1 MDFPVISRI
10 GGKGVIA
17 RRRGPMLGSSREHD
31 GSDCGG
37 TRDSMDGSSSAQN
50 ADERRLANL
59 MIAYQQGDLGAFEQL
74 YALLVDGVRR
84 YFAKAHR
91 DRGAV
96 HDLVQDTFLEMHR
109 SRRTYTPPLPVRP
122 WVFGIARNVLARSR
136 RAAQLRP
143 QALPASALEDALA
156 IAAPANGVPSAD
168 ALDMAHALKRLPVGT
183 RDPWLLHHVLGH
195 SFDAIAA
202 RLGITVMA
210 AKLRSSRATR
220 ALRLALRATRSSD
233 DA

>member
-1 MDFPVISRI
+1 
-10 GGKGVIA
+10 
-17 RRRGPMLGSSREHD
+17 
-31 GSDCGG
+31 
-37 TRDSMDGSSSAQN
+37 MDGSSSTLEAEEHQL
-50 ADERRLANL
+50 ADL
-59 MIAYQQGDLGAFEQL
+59 MGAYQQGDLAAFEQL

-84 YFAKAHR
+84 YIAKVHR
-91 DRGAV
+91 DQGAV
-96 HDLVQDTFLEMHR
+96 HDLVQDTFLELHR

-122 WVFGIARNVLARSR
+122 WVFGIARNVAARSR

-143 QALPASALEDALA
+143 QALPPSALEAA
-156 IAAPANGVPSAD
+156 VAVAAPAGGVSSAD
-168 ALDMAHALKRLPVGT
+168 AIDMEKALRRLPVGT

-220 ALRLALRATRSSD
+220 ALRLALHATGRGD
-233 DA
+233 DE